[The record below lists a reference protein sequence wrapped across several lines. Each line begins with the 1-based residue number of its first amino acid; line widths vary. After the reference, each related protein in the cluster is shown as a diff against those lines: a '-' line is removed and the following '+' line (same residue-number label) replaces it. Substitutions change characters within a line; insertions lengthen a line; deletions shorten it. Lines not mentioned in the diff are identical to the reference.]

1 MTAAWTWLTTHHRD
15 GAFPSP
21 LAIALAVA
29 FGWFFFLPLLR
40 ALLVFNAIMGGA
52 LQ

>member
-1 MTAAWTWLTTHHRD
+1 MTAAWTWLTTHPRD

-40 ALLVFNAIMGGA
+40 ALLMFTEIMGGA
-52 LQ
+52 Q

>member
-1 MTAAWTWLTTHHRD
+1 MTAALTWFTTHPRD

-29 FGWFFFLPLLR
+29 FGWFGLLPLLR
-40 ALLVFNAIMGGA
+40 ALLMFTEIMGGVK
-52 LQ
+52 